1 MCNPLMKQETSLEK
15 IKQMKS
21 VERWEKLISTKLG
34 TPEKVINQMIDFVKY
49 PVITEKTYGGLIKKR
64 QFTFDI
70 DKRLTKP
77 QIKSLFEN
85 LFKVNVMSVNTLI
98 PPRKKLRVGIAQ
110 GFRPL
115 YKRAIITLK
124 EDQSLNFLIMNPTLS
139 KSTNESPNAAKA

>member
-1 MCNPLMKQETSLEK
+1 MCNPAIASQKEETSPEK
-15 IKQMKS
+15 SRQMKS
-21 VERWEKLISTKLG
+21 VERWEKLIATKLG

-64 QFTFDI
+64 QFTFDV

-124 EDQSLNFLIMNPTLS
+124 EDQSLNFLIMNPTGI
-139 KSTNESPNAAKA
+139 PAAELPAA